1 MTELEPTLQGLT
13 SALLAGNGDEA
24 KQKVFAALA
33 KGSRQSEIL
42 DAIVEAI
49 NIVCDLQELGQYD
62 QSKVASQE
70 SSVNS
75 CLQLLEDWLVKSE
88 GRFNVKVTVGP
99 VGLKSGALS
108 SLALSASLRSVGF
121 RSTSLGKT
129 QTALDLLRNSEEL
142 NVDLVIP
149 LLAGDGDA
157 SLRSFVD
164 AYERGGFRSKFQV
177 IPVAASSS
185 ENVQGM
191 TVARNSS
198 EAISKATE
206 WAMRKTRKAT

>member
-1 MTELEPTLQGLT
+1 LT

>member
-1 MTELEPTLQGLT
+1 MT

>member
-1 MTELEPTLQGLT
+1 MTETEPNLQDLT
-13 SALLAGNGDEA
+13 SALLAGNADEA
-24 KQKVFAALA
+24 KQKAYAALA
-33 KGSRQSEIL
+33 KGSKQTEIL
-42 DAIVEAI
+42 DAIVEAV

-62 QSKVASQE
+62 QTKMASQE
-70 SSVNS
+70 SSVTS
-75 CLQLLEDWLVKSE
+75 CLQILEEWLAKSE

-108 SLALSASLRSVGF
+108 SLALSASLRSVGL
-121 RSTSLGKT
+121 RSISLGKT

-149 LLAGDGDA
+149 MLTGDGDA
-157 SLRSFVD
+157 SLQNFTE
-164 AYERGGFRSKFQV
+164 AYQRGGFKNKFEV
-177 IPVAASSS
+177 IPIAAGTTES
-185 ENVQGM
+185 VQGM

-206 WAMRKTRKAT
+206 WAMRKKRAST